1 MDNVSNMKHHWQ
13 MVGKSVSNN
22 TPMELW
28 ASACD
33 YFKWCDDNPIV
44 VKKLIQSGKSAGQYR
59 HEEHIRPYSVKGLCL
74 HCGVSEEYLIS
85 LRGMEQT
92 NDYYTV
98 ANKVMYIIYTQA
110 YEMAQLGI
118 FNPIFTM
125 KVLNMDKDETGDVAV
140 MVNVV
145 RSEMP
150 KLLTSELEVI
160 NSIEAEIEKANS
172 ENEKSEETKI

>member
-1 MDNVSNMKHHWQ
+1 
-13 MVGKSVSNN
+13 
-22 TPMELW
+22 
-28 ASACD
+28 
-33 YFKWCDDNPIV
+33 
-44 VKKLIQSGKSAGQYR
+44 
-59 HEEHIRPYSVKGLCL
+59 
-74 HCGVSEEYLIS
+74 
-85 LRGMEQT
+85 
-92 NDYYTV
+92 
-98 ANKVMYIIYTQA
+98 
-110 YEMAQLGI
+110 MAQLGI

-140 MVNVV
+140 TVNVV